1 MKKIILPFLMAG
13 YLFWG
18 IACTHN
24 HHEAEHDHAHTGDSE
39 HSHEEQ
45 EHSRLAEGHD
55 HDDEDHEHEGEEQYP
70 EAEHQH
76 DEGAHQHD
84 EGAHQHDEGTHQ
96 HDAEPHQD
104 NEGEYA
110 HDLQYGIV
118 ELQPKTFREVIH
130 TSGKIMPAQG
140 DEITLT
146 AVHDGVVVF
155 GKKAL
160 MSGEKIREGE
170 KLITISGKGLIHDN
184 IETTFMD
191 SKSAFETAK
200 ANYERAKLLNED
212 KITSDRE
219 LAEIKMAYEKAKNSY
234 EIVRK
239 NYSAGGQKVAAS
251 NSGFIKNVFV
261 TEGQFVT
268 TGQPLLKITKN
279 KRLVVKADVPQRYFP
294 MLSRIKTANFVT
306 TYDKKLHKTNE
317 LNGKLISYGKSTGDN
332 SLFTPIYFEIDNV
345 GNLLAGSFV
354 EVYLKTVEIPNAIV
368 VPRSAL
374 LEEAGRYYVFAEEG
388 ESFEKH
394 YVTIDCNDGEN
405 YHIIDGLHAG
415 DHVAT
420 KNPYLIKLA
429 SMSSALPAHSHQH

>member
-13 YLFWG
+13 YLFLG
-18 IACTHN
+18 SACRHN
-24 HHEAEHDHAHTGDSE
+24 HNEAEHDHVHEKSSAHNHEEHE
-39 HSHEEQ
+39 HSTKELEHEE
-45 EHSRLAEGHD
+45 EGN
-55 HDDEDHEHEGEEQYP
+55 EHEH
-70 EAEHQH
+70 
-76 DEGAHQHD
+76 
-84 EGAHQHDEGTHQ
+84 
-96 HDAEPHQD
+96 DAT
-104 NEGEYA
+104 
-110 HDLQYGIV
+110 YGIV
-118 ELQPKTFREVIH
+118 EITPRDFREVIH

-146 AVHDGVVVF
+146 AIHDGVVVF
-155 GKKAL
+155 GNKAL
-160 MSGEKIREGE
+160 LPGEKIQAGE

-191 SKSAFETAK
+191 SKTAFETAQ

-219 LAEIKMAYEKAKNSY
+219 LAEIKMAYEKAKNNY

-239 NYSAGGQKVAAS
+239 NYSAGGQKVATS
-251 NSGFIKNVFV
+251 TNGFIKNIFV

-294 MLSRIKTANFVT
+294 MLSKIKTANFITV
-306 TYDKKLHKTNE
+306 YDQRLHKTSE

-368 VPRSAL
+368 VPKSAL
-374 LEEAGRYYVFAEEG
+374 LEEAGRYYVFTEEG

-405 YHIIDGLHAG
+405 YHITDGLHAG